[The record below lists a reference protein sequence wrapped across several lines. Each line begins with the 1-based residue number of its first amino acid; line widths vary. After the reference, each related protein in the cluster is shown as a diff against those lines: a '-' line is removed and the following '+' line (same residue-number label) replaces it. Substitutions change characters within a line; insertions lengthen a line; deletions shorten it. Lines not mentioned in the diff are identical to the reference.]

1 MSRGMLRPL
10 FRTILYGVLV
20 SIGCMV
26 HSACSDD
33 HKNTMINE
41 TRPSA
46 ETSYLSIPLGQSRE
60 IKIRNATEIHTAS
73 VPSFVEVTV
82 TDNILTVFG
91 KNVGKG
97 VLDIRADGY
106 LLRCTVEVIDVPDVN
121 DDDAFPDDTAEQ
133 LSDTSV
139 RLMYGKLVIKYD
151 DPGNMFAVSSDHCTV
166 IARSL
171 HTGGRISVSSP
182 SPFMDLADGIAP
194 YTLVSPSL
202 DVNGENVELTKAVV
216 LKVSDNR
223 IWLLCMPAHK
233 KTCLWLVMERSVL
246 K

>member
-20 SIGCMV
+20 SIGCIG

-33 HKNTMINE
+33 HKNTMIDE
-41 TRPSA
+41 ARPYA

-60 IKIRNATEIHTAS
+60 IEIRNAAEANAAS
-73 VPSFVEVTV
+73 VPSFVEVTA
-82 TDNILTVFG
+82 TSNILTVFG

-97 VLDIRADGY
+97 ELDIRADGY

-133 LSDTSV
+133 LADTSV
-139 RLMYGKLVIKYD
+139 RLMYGKLVMKYD

-182 SPFMDLADGIAP
+182 SPFMDIADGIAP

-202 DVNGENVELTKAVV
+202 IVNGENVELSKAVV
-216 LKVSDNR
+216 LKVSDDR
-223 IWLLCMPAHK
+223 IWILCIPAHRN
-233 KTCLWLVMERSVL
+233 TCLWLVMERSVL

>member
-20 SIGCMV
+20 SIGCIG

-33 HKNTMINE
+33 HKNTMIDE
-41 TRPSA
+41 TRPYA
-46 ETSYLSIPLGQSRE
+46 EISYLSIPLGQSRE
-60 IKIRNATEIHTAS
+60 IEIRNATEANAAS
-73 VPSFVEVTV
+73 VLSFVEVTATGNV
-82 TDNILTVFG
+82 LTVFG

-97 VLDIRADGY
+97 ELDIRADGY
-106 LLRCTVEVIDVPDVN
+106 LLRCTVEVIDVPDVA

-133 LSDTSV
+133 LADMSV
-139 RLMYGKLVIKYD
+139 RLMYGNMVMKYD

-166 IARSL
+166 TARSL
-171 HTGGRISVSSP
+171 HTGGRVCVSSP
-182 SPFMDLADGIAP
+182 SPFMDVADEMVP

-202 DVNGENVELTKAVV
+202 GVNGENVELSKAVV

-223 IWLLCMPAHK
+223 MWLLCMPAHR

>member
-20 SIGCMV
+20 PMVCMV
-26 HSACSDD
+26 HSACSES
-33 HKNTMINE
+33 HKNTMIDE
-41 TRPSA
+41 TRPYA

-60 IKIRNATEIHTAS
+60 IEIRNAVEANAAS
-73 VPSFVEVTV
+73 VPSFVEVTA
-82 TDNILTVFG
+82 TGNMLTVFG

-97 VLDIRADGY
+97 ELDIRADGY
-106 LLRCTVEVIDVPDVN
+106 LLRCTVEVLNVPDVA
-121 DDDAFPDDTAEQ
+121 DDAFPDDTAEQ
-133 LSDTSV
+133 LADMSV
-139 RLMYGKLVIKYD
+139 RLMYGNMVMKYD

-166 IARSL
+166 TARSL
-171 HTGGRISVSSP
+171 HTGGRVCVSSP
-182 SPFMDLADGIAP
+182 SPFMDVADDMVP
-194 YTLVSPSL
+194 YTIVSPSL
-202 DVNGENVELTKAVV
+202 GVNGENVELSRAVV

-233 KTCLWLVMERSVL
+233 KTCLWLVMERAVL